1 MKASPL
7 QYQER
12 SIRQIEEFR
21 GRCLLAHEMG
31 LGKTLISL
39 WWWQKHPEAHP
50 ALVVCPASAKH
61 VWEHEALQNI
71 GVRPLVIEGTKAKAL
86 ATGVAR
92 PEIVIVNYD
101 VLHRW
106 VEPLRR
112 FGFRSLFVDECFPY
126 GVRILTDHGLTSI
139 GKLVEEHI
147 PVKVACWDFSRNALV
162 FRHIIHYT
170 KIPRRTRLVQI
181 THFYGKLV
189 CTENH
194 KIWIEGKGYTN
205 AESLRCGDRMRVV
218 WDHFQKQG
226 QKNTTPLLRDI
237 LLCQMEDEPEGN
249 QGKDIHSR
257 KARKR
262 HSISQAFLPDG
273 RGQSCCQKIIRQ
285 NEAEQSIETIGSI
298 GESQSDE
305 EKERIPPCMEGKERR
320 QWDNITTRV
329 SIAGTARDSL
339 ETQSCY
345 QDQEAEGLWFPT
357 QLQSRSWSR
366 GLEAS
371 NRDRWRRTQEPESFV
386 VGHEEAESTCFSRVE
401 SVEILEHRSRSRHQQ
416 SHPNDPFVYCLTV
429 EEHHNFFADGVL
441 VSNCHYAKSTSA
453 KRTKAVRA
461 VAKGIRHVIAISG
474 TPLLQRP
481 IELFP
486 VLQMLRPSTFPS
498 RWAYAHEYCNPR
510 WTPWGWKYDGACR
523 LPELHDL
530 LKQIVMVRYRK
541 QDVLP
546 ELPEKIRRVLPLPL
560 SDEGEYLEAKHSFLA
575 WLGRKNPARLLAAE
589 RAEALV
595 KLGYL
600 KQLAARLKL
609 RAAVEW
615 TNEWLLNYPNE
626 KLVLFAVH
634 RKAIEALERR
644 VRAKSVTVDGS
655 VTGRQR
661 KVAVDQFQQDDKT
674 RVFIG
679 NIRAAGVSITL
690 TAASTVAFVELDWVP
705 AVHTQAEDRIH
716 RIGQQQ
722 KSWIWYLVAAGT
734 IEEQLCE
741 ILERKQRVVTGVLD
755 GSAETDEL
763 DVHKQLLDTLA
774 REREEK

>member
-7 QYQER
+7 KHTPLPYQLESIKAIER
-12 SIRQIEEFR
+12 CK
-21 GRCLLAHEMG
+21 GRTLLALEMG

-50 ALVVCPASAKH
+50 GLVVCPASAKH

-71 GVRPLVIEGTKAKAL
+71 GVRPLVIEGVKAKAL

-106 VEPLRR
+106 VEPLRA
-112 FGFRSLFVDECFPY
+112 FGFRSLFVDEC
-126 GVRILTDHGLTSI
+126 
-139 GKLVEEHI
+139 
-147 PVKVACWDFSRNALV
+147 
-162 FRHIIHYT
+162 
-170 KIPRRTRLVQI
+170 
-181 THFYGKLV
+181 
-189 CTENH
+189 
-194 KIWIEGKGYTN
+194 
-205 AESLRCGDRMRVV
+205 
-218 WDHFQKQG
+218 
-226 QKNTTPLLRDI
+226 
-237 LLCQMEDEPEGN
+237 
-249 QGKDIHSR
+249 
-257 KARKR
+257 
-262 HSISQAFLPDG
+262 
-273 RGQSCCQKIIRQ
+273 
-285 NEAEQSIETIGSI
+285 
-298 GESQSDE
+298 
-305 EKERIPPCMEGKERR
+305 
-320 QWDNITTRV
+320 
-329 SIAGTARDSL
+329 
-339 ETQSCY
+339 
-345 QDQEAEGLWFPT
+345 
-357 QLQSRSWSR
+357 
-366 GLEAS
+366 
-371 NRDRWRRTQEPESFV
+371 
-386 VGHEEAESTCFSRVE
+386 
-401 SVEILEHRSRSRHQQ
+401 
-416 SHPNDPFVYCLTV
+416 
-429 EEHHNFFADGVL
+429 
-441 VSNCHYAKSTSA
+441 HYAKSTTA

-461 VAKGIRHVIAISG
+461 MAKGVRHVIAISG

-486 VLQMLRPSTFPS
+486 VLQMLRPSVFPS

-530 LKQIVMVRYRK
+530 LEQIVMVRYRK

-546 ELPEKIRRVLPLPL
+546 ELPEKIRRVLPLSL

-575 WLGRKNPARLLAAE
+575 WLGRKNPVRLLAAE

-615 TNEWLLNYPNE
+615 VNEWLANYPDE

-644 VRAKSVTVDGS
+644 VRAKSITVDGS

-661 KVAVDQFQQDDKT
+661 KAAVDQFQQDRKT

-679 NIRAAGVSITL
+679 NVRAAGVSITL

-763 DVHKQLLDTLA
+763 DVHRQLLDTLA